1 MAKVNEMESARRRGE
16 TLLAE
21 APVAVAAYYDPAW
34 EKVVV
39 KTNRNLIL
47 AFAPADAEGL
57 ESATPEQLSE
67 IEITPAGL
75 GLHFPRLDADLY
87 VPALLQGVFGS
98 RKWMAARLG
107 EVGGRSKSPAK
118 RAAAKANGALG
129 GRPRKV
135 AKSRTA

>member
-1 MAKVNEMESARRRGE
+1 MAKLSEMESARRRGE
-16 TLLAE
+16 ALLAE
-21 APVAVAAYYDPAW
+21 GPVAVAAYYDPSW
-34 EKVVV
+34 QKIVV

-57 ESATPEQLSE
+57 ESAKPEELSE
-67 IEITPAGL
+67 IEIAPAGL

-107 EVGGRSKSPAK
+107 ERGGRSKSPAK
-118 RAAAKANGALG
+118 RAAAKANGTLG
-129 GRPRKV
+129 GRPRN
-135 AKSRTA
+135 A